1 MRLIDADDLDLI
13 RLDYI
18 MSGEAESVKDCAEF
32 GLMLINA
39 PTIDSFHP
47 MPRWIPVSERLP
59 EEYEYVL
66 CWYEY
71 FKYGDYNCMY
81 KTYGV
86 GFYGDGRWGGDVTG
100 HKAKVFAWMPL
111 PEPYN

>member
-1 MRLIDADDLDLI
+1 MTKEEVIKIFNEVLLFGKAHCTQTEFEELAR
-13 RLDYI
+13 
-18 MSGEAESVKDCAEF
+18 MSIKALAQE
-32 GLMLINA
+32 
-39 PTIDSFHP
+39 
-47 MPRWIPVSERLP
+47 PRWIPVSKRLP

-71 FKYGDYNCMY
+71 FRYGDYNCMY

-86 GFYGDGRWGGDVTG
+86 GFYGDGHWGGDVTG
-100 HKAKVFAWMPL
+100 HKVKVFAWMPL

>member
-1 MRLIDADDLDLI
+1 MRLIDADKLYPDKMTKEGTLAISQDQL
-13 RLDYI
+13 
-18 MSGEAESVKDCAEF
+18 A
-32 GLMLINA
+32 NA

-47 MPRWIPVSERLP
+47 MPRWIPVSERFP

-71 FKYGDYNCMY
+71 FRYGDYNCMY

-86 GFYGDGRWGGDVTG
+86 GFYGDGHWGGDVTG
-100 HKAKVFAWMPL
+100 HKVKVFAWMPL